1 MFHTFHMYNNFYI
14 KLDNLKIKNWHK
26 RINILHI
33 VCLFLIIA
41 IALNFVL
48 NIKSDIDVIGDNNA
62 PTIWLNFWGTYLAA
76 IAAFCVIF
84 QNHKHKLQEEERIQ
98 NDRFVNYIVRQAEN
112 NPYIKFTAI
121 INEILEYKNSA
132 KSIWKKND
140 SIIAQYNM
148 NLDELD
154 AFILYL
160 EIELLSVT
168 PKEKSEN
175 IRKYAKNY
183 KTLLHTITTA
193 IGQTKQGLNKNK
205 DELGCNNNIM
215 EDLKRQNHQLYEST
229 KLLLNNYPNETE
241 NLPQHQTID

>member
-1 MFHTFHMYNNFYI
+1 MNYFKF
-14 KLDNLKIKNWHK
+14 KNWYKHL
-26 RINILHI
+26 NIFHI
-33 VCLFLIIA
+33 VCLFLFIA
-41 IALNFVL
+41 IVLNFVL
-48 NIKSDIDVIGDNNA
+48 NTKSDIDVIGGNNA
-62 PTIWLNFWGTYLAA
+62 PTIWLNFWGSYLAA

-84 QNHKHKLQEEERIQ
+84 QNHKLKSQEEERIQ

-140 SIIAQYNM
+140 SIIALYNVK
-148 NLDELD
+148 LDELES
-154 AFILYL
+154 FILYL

-183 KTLLHTITTA
+183 KTLLHSIATA
-193 IGQTKQGLNKNK
+193 IGQTKQGLTK

-215 EDLKRQNHQLYEST
+215 DDLKRQNHQLYEST
-229 KLLLNNYPNETE
+229 KLLLNNYPDEAE
-241 NLPQHQTID
+241 NLPTASND